1 MITIEKINNL
11 NKSDFLGIF
20 GNVFEKSDWIA
31 EKVFDLKPFKN
42 NEDIF
47 LKIIGIYENS
57 DKNIILR
64 IFNSH
69 PELVVEKKLTSNSK
83 NEQSN
88 ARLNECTN
96 EEYNEFKKLNID
108 YKNKFNFPFII
119 AVKGKHKTEILNSFK
134 QRIQNSLDEEFFE
147 AKKQVKKIASL
158 RLEEILK

>member
-64 IFNSH
+64 ILNSH